1 MLHIIDLSKVI
12 YCLEGFERVSFSPGG
27 LLLLSFGFTH
37 LVELPPLISHQVL
50 SNFDCDFMFSFFFC
64 RFWSSTYLSKLEPTE
79 LICKLNFA
87 FLLYI
92 YSFIFYNNGHILS
105 SPYLQRDL
113 IQPNIIALSTCKC
126 SVLGPVFTFVTPQSI
141 FIQLQEPHFTPF
153 FSVVS

>member
-12 YCLEGFERVSFSPGG
+12 YCLEGFESVSFSPGA

-64 RFWSSTYLSKLEPTE
+64 RFWSSTNLSKLEPT
-79 LICKLNFA
+79 
-87 FLLYI
+87 LLYI
-92 YSFIFYNNGHILS
+92 YSFIFYNNRHILS

-113 IQPNIIALSTCKC
+113 IQPNIIALSTRKC

-141 FIQLQEPHFTPF
+141 FIQLHEPHFTPF